1 MFDVSRRLL
10 AWEGRILVVGFAGG
24 RIPEAPANQVP
35 VKNYSVVGVHGG
47 GYRSHDMEPVRA
59 CHAELLGMLE
69 RGEIDPMVSEVIGL
83 DEVPD
88 ALRRLYDRG
97 TTGRVVMAPA
107 GSRVDR

>member
-1 MFDVSRRLL
+1 
-10 AWEGRILVVGFAGG
+10 
-24 RIPEAPANQVP
+24 
-35 VKNYSVVGVHGG
+35 
-47 GYRSHDMEPVRA
+47 
-59 CHAELLGMLE
+59 MLE